1 MKNISPLHLL
11 ILILLI
17 VVACSSTDDVV
28 EDNNDG
34 VNKSNSKVI
43 VSTISDL
50 NNKIKSTLPG
60 DTIILRNNTYKDA
73 KIVINAEGESKK
85 PIVVIAETPGKV
97 FIEGNSNLRVGGRYV
112 EINGFVFRNGFG

>member
-112 EINGFVFRNGFG
+112 EINGFVFHSL